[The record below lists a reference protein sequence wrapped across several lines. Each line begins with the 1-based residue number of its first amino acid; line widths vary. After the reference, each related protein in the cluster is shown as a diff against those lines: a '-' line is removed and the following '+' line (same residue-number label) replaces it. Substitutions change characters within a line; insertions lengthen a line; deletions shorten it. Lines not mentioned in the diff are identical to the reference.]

1 MTRRAFDAYYTPDDV
16 ALACVGALAPLVAR
30 GASICEPSVGGGAF
44 VRALRERQIGGFI
57 QGVDVDPRAPGLEL
71 CELRTVADFRETYP
85 IADWIVGNPPYRDAE
100 EHVLHALKIARVGV
114 ALLLRLN
121 FLSGQ
126 GRYFRLWANGPVPLH
141 SVHVL
146 AARPSFTGGG
156 TDAIDYG
163 FFVWTRWPPGVV
175 PGPPVVRW
183 VAP

>member
-1 MTRRAFDAYYTPDDV
+1 MTRRALDAYYTPDDV
-16 ALACVGALAPLVAR
+16 ALACVDALAPLVAR

-44 VRALRERQIGGFI
+44 VRALRERGVGGLI
-57 QGVDVDPRAPGLEL
+57 QGVDVDAQAPGLEL

-114 ALLLRLN
+114 GFLLRLG
-121 FLSGQ
+121 FLAGQ
-126 GRYFRLWANGPVPLH
+126 GRYFRLWVGGPVPLH

-146 AARPSFTGGG
+146 AARPSFTSGG
-156 TDAIDYG
+156 TDATDYAL
-163 FFVWTRWPPGVV
+163 FVWTRDIPYV
-175 PGPPVVRW
+175 PRVPVVRW